1 MILVKNLK
9 FLLSLFFSKKDY
21 DMLLPDILD
30 WKEGFLNYKTIIFK
44 IKGLDEL
51 E

>member
-1 MILVKNLK
+1 
-9 FLLSLFFSKKDY
+9 
-21 DMLLPDILD
+21 MLLPDILD

-51 E
+51 EQKKWQFNIVEKFAFFHKG

>member
-1 MILVKNLK
+1 
-9 FLLSLFFSKKDY
+9 
-21 DMLLPDILD
+21 MLLHDILD

-51 E
+51 ELKKWQFNIVEKFAFFHKG